1 MEPRWL
7 ARRGQGGDT
16 QKNIQANHFM
26 SKVKKL
32 ALGILMVLVVLVAGV
47 AIIVPMLAN
56 IDRYRPQVAAQIAK
70 ETGKPVEIGRLTL
83 TILPRVAIRVDD
95 FALGNPDGFPKGD
108 FIKAKK
114 IYAAVNAFELMHHK
128 VDITS
133 LQFDDLTLDM
143 LEDAHGKW
151 NFENPPA
158 AVAAS
163 STPPSQG
170 GPSFTLGVISKVSI
184 ARGNFSAASLLES
197 GARGP
202 SLLEVKS
209 ATVDLHD
216 VNLNAMSASASLH
229 LHSPAP
235 GEFAQLESWF
245 NTTVRAADNPG
256 PSVAEGTIKA
266 DAVAFGPLN
275 ITKLKS
281 KIRLYPQQVFFDDL
295 NLNCYDGSAAG
306 NLSLNFG
313 GPNLAYTVDAELKG
327 VKIAQF
333 LDAFPQTKGMLT
345 GTLEGAVKMQGLV
358 LKSSDPL
365 QGVTGSGNGIIRDGK
380 MPSLQ
385 ITGNL
390 RSIAK
395 LASVGPADGDA
406 SSFHSLSADFQIADS
421 RLSSNKIDLDGNGVD
436 VVGSGSLTM
445 AGEGTLDYQGDASI
459 AAGGSN
465 PLVAVLGGLAG
476 ATYTD
481 GKLTFPFTV
490 AGTFAK
496 PKFSMKGGGLA
507 DKGAAPDNVQ
517 KNVKLVRGLSELLKK
532 RSE

>member
-1 MEPRWL
+1 
-7 ARRGQGGDT
+7 
-16 QKNIQANHFM
+16 M

-32 ALGILMVLVVLVAGV
+32 ALGILVVLVVLVAGV

-95 FALGNPDGFPKGD
+95 FALGNPDRFPKGD
-108 FIKAKK
+108 FIKARK

-133 LQFDDLTLDM
+133 LQFDDLTLDL
-143 LEDAHGKW
+143 LEDNRGKW

-158 AVAAS
+158 QAAAPAPS
-163 STPPSQG
+163 APSSQG
-170 GPSFTLGVISKVSI
+170 GATFTLGVISRVSI
-184 ARGNFSAASLLES
+184 ARGNFSAASLLDS

-202 SLLEVKS
+202 SLLEVSS
-209 ATVDLHD
+209 ATIDLHD
-216 VNLNAMSASASLH
+216 VNLNAMAASAALH
-229 LHSPAP
+229 LHRRAP
-235 GEFAQLESWF
+235 GEFAQIESWF
-245 NTTVRAADNPG
+245 NTTVYAADNPG
-256 PSVAEGTIKA
+256 NSVAEGTIKA

-281 KIRLYPQQVFFDDL
+281 KIRLYPQRVFFDDL

-306 NLSLNFG
+306 NLSLNIG
-313 GPNLAYTVDAELKG
+313 AAKLAYTVDAELKG
-327 VKIAQF
+327 VKIAQL
-333 LDAFPQTKGMLT
+333 LDSFPQTKGMLT
-345 GTLEGAVKMQGLV
+345 GTLEGAVKIQGLV

-365 QGVTGSGNGIIRDGK
+365 QGVTGSGDGTIRDGK

-421 RLSSNKIDLDGNGVD
+421 RLSSNKIDLDGNGVG

-465 PLVAVLGGLAG
+465 PLVAILGGLAG
-476 ATYTD
+476 ATYAD

-490 AGTFAK
+490 AGTFAQ
-496 PKFSMKGGGLA
+496 PKFSMKGGGLT
-507 DKGAAPDNVQ
+507 DKGPAPDNVE
-517 KNVKLVRGLSELLKK
+517 KNVKLVRGLSGLLKK
-532 RSE
+532 RSQ